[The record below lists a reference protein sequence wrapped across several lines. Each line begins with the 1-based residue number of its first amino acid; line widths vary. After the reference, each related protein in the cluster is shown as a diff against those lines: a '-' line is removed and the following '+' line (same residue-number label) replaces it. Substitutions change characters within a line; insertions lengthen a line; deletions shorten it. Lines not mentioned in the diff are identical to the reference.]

1 MKIKKLSPKRIVI
14 PIAAVAV
21 VGVLVMSLF
30 WFGVVKFNNP
40 SQKTYPVRGV
50 DVSVYQGDID
60 WQTLAG
66 QNIDFAFIKAT
77 EGSSFVDP
85 NFSYNYEN
93 AIKTGLRIGAY
104 HFFSFDSGGDTQ
116 AANFIDTVYKY
127 QSMLPP
133 VVDFEYYGKYVKQ
146 PPTDK
151 EAVRKELS
159 VMLEALEEH
168 YGVKPII
175 YATETSYE
183 YLIADSFESYDI
195 WIRDVFAKPKLCGGR
210 KWTFWQYT
218 NRERLKGYDGKEKYI
233 DMNVFY
239 GTKEEFDNYGKSP
252 KNDKVS

>member
-1 MKIKKLSPKRIVI
+1 MKLAKPTLKQVI
-14 PIAAVAV
+14 ISLIALII

-30 WFGVVKFNNP
+30 WFGVLKFNNP

-60 WQTLAG
+60 WQTLAK
-66 QNIDFAFIKAT
+66 QDIDFAFIKAT

-93 AIKTGLRIGAY
+93 AIKTGLRVGAY

-116 AANFIDTVYKY
+116 AQNFIDTVYKY
-127 QSMLPP
+127 PNMLPP

-159 VMLEALEEH
+159 VMLDMLEDH

-183 YLIADSFESYDI
+183 YLIADNFESYDI
-195 WIRDVFAKPKLCGGR
+195 WIRDVFSKPKLCDGR

-218 NRERLKGYDGKEKYI
+218 NRERLDGYDGEEKYI

-239 GTKEEFDNYGKSP
+239 GTKEEFDKYGRSP
-252 KNDKVS
+252 KNDKAS